1 MVLTPPVA
9 DGGGGSV
16 SGSGYSYSVSG
27 YCDNPYRDGKYIK
40 VVVHASGSSTY
51 SGTLYINGS
60 AVGSSW
66 ANVNG
71 GSTSGQR
78 TLSFESP
85 GPFTSRSVE
94 VRCKGQDR
102 KGGGNFDTFC
112 YPTTGSWDEAM
123 SINLTLDANGGT
135 VDPATG
141 QVAYGETYG
150 ELPTPTLR
158 GKKFSGWF
166 TERDGGT
173 QITEDTEVT
182 VTEDQTLYAHWDA
195 GFAGAYVAEAG
206 EVKSVAEAYI
216 VKDGN
221 VSSVTEAYVVENGT
235 PHSL

>member
-9 DGGGGSV
+9 DGGSGS

-71 GSTSGQR
+71 GSTSGTR

-102 KGGGNFDTFC
+102 KGGGYFDTYC

-123 SINLTLDANGGT
+123 SITLTLDPNGGT
-135 VDPATG
+135 VDPATRN
-141 QVAYGETYG
+141 VTYGETYG
-150 ELPTPTLR
+150 DLPVPVLR
-158 GKKFSGWF
+158 GRRFLGWF
-166 TERDGGT
+166 TEAEGGEE
-173 QITEDTEVT
+173 ITAETSVT
-182 VTEDQTLYAHWDA
+182 VTENQTLYAHWST
-195 GFAGAYVAEAG
+195 GFSGA
-206 EVKSVAEAYI
+206 S
-216 VKDGN
+216 
-221 VSSVTEAYVVENGT
+221 VVENGEVKNVIEAYAVSGGVVSQIGQAFIVEDGT
-235 PHSL
+235 PREL